1 MWSKDGISEG
11 QDGKLIKVEGW
22 QIVDAS
28 TKELAKATPGL
39 PVRNQ
44 LEAVGSKYR
53 YRNVNVTNYQG
64 PTQWLAIA
72 ELAIPDNGTF
82 PETPDDP
89 LLGVMKWTPERI
101 KVGRA
106 SETDAY
112 RKRKINSAGDIY
124 PPESDTYTRWRLTG
138 RRYER
143 FWNDTKQRKY
153 EGKTNSNVMRL
164 FNRTILPYECLCEAI
179 GPASGGEY
187 EDDPDYMLIEYVFEI
202 GTNERVAETGPMAG
216 ISGFPHDSHYLD
228 QGSRGWYSEGG
239 ENKQGRFCRTVGS
252 GTGEVLVGYED
263 NVVLDGTGKPNLL
276 ILNTAGQP
284 TYSGVKVANFEATK
298 FYTPIANPTSS
309 QHLVGGGATSA
320 GNVQSPFST
329 ATLPQWLYYR
339 HQAVDFADILSLT

>member
-1 MWSKDGISEG
+1 MWSKDGINEG

-28 TKELAKATPGL
+28 TKEIAKATPGL

-101 KVGRA
+101 EVGRA
-106 SETDAY
+106 SESDAY

-124 PPESDTYTRWRLTG
+124 PPEVATYTRWRITG

-143 FWNDTKQRKY
+143 FWNDSKRRKY
-153 EGKTNSNVMRL
+153 EHKTNNNVMRL
-164 FNRTILPYECLCEAI
+164 FGSTILPYECLCRAI
-179 GPASGGEY
+179 GPVGEY

-202 GTNERVAETGPMAG
+202 ATSERVAETGPMSG
-216 ISGFPHDSHYLD
+216 ISGFPFDAHYVD
-228 QGSRGWYSEGG
+228 QGGRGWYTEGSV
-239 ENKQGRFCRTVGS
+239 NKRGRFCQTIGT
-252 GTGEVLVGYED
+252 GTGEVLAGYLD
-263 NVVLDGTGKPNLL
+263 DVILDGTGKPKDTT
-276 ILNTAGQP
+276 I
-284 TYSGVKVANFEATK
+284 KVANFEATK
-298 FYTPIANPTSS
+298 FYTPIANPT
-309 QHLVGGGATSA
+309 QAQWLIGAPANA

-329 ATLPQWLYYR
+329 AAIPEWLYFN
-339 HQAVDFADILSLT
+339 HQSVSFQDILSLT